1 MTGKPHHWR
10 HDSRSSGGFTLLEI
24 LVVIVIIGIIVAAG
38 TLALGVL
45 GKDREIEDQTRRF
58 WAVMQQ
64 AREEAE
70 LQGLDTGVYVS
81 SSGYEFVRL
90 EQRLN
95 TWQPIEDDQLY
106 AKRELPEGLKFR
118 TWIEAREI
126 VLKPEAPD
134 WKLKEASKKYAPQI
148 LVLSSGDIIPFEL
161 RIERDGAEAPW
172 RVLSLPDSDL
182 RIERHDK
189 PADEWQMVMQTKPP
203 DDDDGKTKKLTS
215 AKR

>member
-1 MTGKPHHWR
+1 MTGKPHPSR
-10 HDSRSSGGFTLLEI
+10 HHSRSSGGFTLLEI

-38 TLALGVL
+38 TLAMGVL

-182 RIERHDK
+182 RIERRDK
-189 PADEWQMVMQTKPP
+189 PDEWLMIMQTKPP

>member
-1 MTGKPHHWR
+1 MTGKPHPSRYHR
-10 HDSRSSGGFTLLEI
+10 RSSGGFTLLEI
-24 LVVIVIIGIIVAAG
+24 LVVIVIIGVIVAAG

-70 LQGLDTGVYVS
+70 LQGLDTGVYVCS
-81 SSGYEFVRL
+81 AGYEFVRL
-90 EQRLN
+90 DQRLN
-95 TWQPIEDDQLY
+95 TWQPIQNDELY
-106 AKRELPEGLKFR
+106 AQRQLPEGLKFR

-148 LVLSSGDIIPFEL
+148 MVLASGDIIPFEL

-182 RIERHDK
+182 RIERRDK
-189 PADEWQMVMQTKPP
+189 PGEWQMVMQTKPS
-203 DDDDGKTKKLTS
+203 DDDAGKTRKLTR
-215 AKR
+215 AQR

>member
-1 MTGKPHHWR
+1 MTGKPHPSR
-10 HDSRSSGGFTLLEI
+10 HHSRSSGGFTLLEI

-38 TLALGVL
+38 TLAMGVL

-106 AKRELPEGLKFR
+106 AKRQLPEGLKFR

-182 RIERHDK
+182 RIERRDK
-189 PADEWQMVMQTKPP
+189 PDEWLMIMQTKPP